1 MRLLRASETASSIFE
16 VDYDRLWAD
25 GKRAVI
31 FDLDNTLGERST
43 TTLRPEVRAFL
54 DQLSVRGFRV
64 GVLTNRRW
72 RSVEELVS
80 QLGSEIPVVRMAHK
94 PSRKG
99 YAALLAALGVSAAE
113 AVMVGDRTLTDVFG
127 ANRCR
132 IHSIRVSGFST

>member
-1 MRLLRASETASSIFE
+1 MGLLRANEVAHSIFD
-16 VDYDRLWAD
+16 VDYARLWTS

-31 FDLDNTLGERST
+31 FDLDNTLGERRTSK
-43 TTLRPEVRAFL
+43 LRPEVRKLL
-54 DQLSVRGFRV
+54 DDLRLRGFRV

-72 RSVEELVS
+72 QSVEPLVAELGPDV
-80 QLGSEIPVVRMAHK
+80 PVVRLAHK
-94 PSRKG
+94 PSRRG
-99 YAALLAALGVSAAE
+99 YATLLGRLGVSAAE